1 MPLPQALSRVPT
13 SIGLIRIELLD
24 YDGTNERKAIR
35 ARADVLDQDGGVIL
49 EASWEGDLQ
58 PHITPAQK
66 TGLITFIDAIRAKAI
81 EEILP

>member
-13 SIGLIRIELLD
+13 NIGLIRIELLD

-35 ARADVLDQDGGVIL
+35 ARADVLDQDGGIIL
-49 EASWEGDLQ
+49 EASWEGDLG

-66 TGLITFIDAIRAKAI
+66 TGLITFVDAIRSKAI
-81 EEILP
+81 AEILP